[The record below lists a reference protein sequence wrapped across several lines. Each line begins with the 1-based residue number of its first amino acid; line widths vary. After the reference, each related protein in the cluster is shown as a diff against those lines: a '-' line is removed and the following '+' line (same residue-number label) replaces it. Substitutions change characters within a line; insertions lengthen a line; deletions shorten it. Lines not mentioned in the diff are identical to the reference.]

1 MTISRVIG
9 WDCANHNR
17 DDFDDHCDDLRN
29 GITHFLQR
37 KRKTIRTHSSLARTT
52 DTHYVYGCAQI

>member
-1 MTISRVIG
+1 MTISRVIV
-9 WDCANHNR
+9 
-17 DDFDDHCDDLRN
+17 LIITVMILTMIVMIY

-52 DTHYVYGCAQI
+52 DTHYVFGCARI

>member
-17 DDFDDHCDDLRN
+17 DDFDDDCDDPRN
-29 GITHFLQR
+29 GINHFLQR
-37 KRKTIRTHSSLARTT
+37 KRKTIRTHSSLARTK
-52 DTHYVYGCAQI
+52 DTHCVYGCARI